1 MNLGS
6 GAKNWFSGLFT
17 NTVIRLIMSKQYL
30 QFRYERV
37 GGNWIDKE
45 GS

>member
-17 NTVIRLIMSKQYL
+17 NTVINADLFIHIFPLSL
-30 QFRYERV
+30 FPIL
-37 GGNWIDKE
+37 NTSI
-45 GS
+45 